1 MNHIAPLHEPL
12 IREVPLSRLAL
23 APENVRK
30 TPADPI
36 AEAEMKASIATHGLL
51 ENLVVRM
58 DGPADA
64 GTWAVVAGG
73 RRLAAMKALADD
85 GTIDADHPVPCLV
98 AANPDMAGELSLAE
112 NIVRIAMHPADQVI
126 AFTKLAD
133 AGLSVG
139 SIAARFGTAERL
151 VEQRLRLG
159 NVAPDL
165 LDAYRADE
173 IDLEVVKAFS
183 VTPDHARQMA
193 AWEQVAGQGYRPSAW
208 QVKRLLTEERIP
220 GTSAVA
226 RFVGVEP
233 YEAAGGKVLR
243 DLFSKDDDSAV
254 WLDDPALLNN
264 LAMENLR
271 VFKDELETR
280 WKWATAMVEVD
291 WNTTARYGRIYP
303 EPAERTPEEQ
313 AEIEKLETRQGVLA
327 ELDDDA
333 WTEELVREAETI
345 EERLDEIEGGI
356 EARAVYRREDF
367 GIAGCIA
374 TIGRDGTLQVIQG
387 LVTPEDMPKQTAAE
401 TDGAGTSHDGDD
413 DGHAAGI
420 GTDAGRISG
429 PTLSGPMNLPKDRE
443 AEARKEAGVGIGL
456 ADDLRSIRTALA
468 KAKLAGDFEAAFDL
482 MLFQLGRSVFTD
494 GYKAHALDI
503 AVRETADRPA
513 MRMNDADFA
522 SWSPGEAMLEDRSG
536 LSFDWLEIEDDG
548 ESFAALRALS
558 QAEKQALFA
567 ACVARTVKGQLA
579 FEPLARPELEVTV
592 ARLDIDF
599 ASHVRPTADMLWS
612 RINKGRILDIARSV
626 LSPAW
631 ASARSKN
638 KKPDLAKAMEEAFA
652 AGDPPLGL
660 HADDHAA
667 ALAWL
672 PPGFAAFDTGRVED
686 EPEDAAAAE
695 PAAEASGPDPEPV
708 AGPAADAESPET
720 PADPPRT
727 NSVVESIEAPA
738 VAERRGAERAT
749 GNGNGNGN
757 DHAATV
763 RLLRR
768 PIPPPATTA
777 ERCQGGRSRH
787 VRRPPATVP
796 SRRISP
802 PGHPPA
808 YGTYERPRCRRR
820 ARHSRVPAPRT
831 GAFRRQLTARHG
843 PSCAPPDRRPA
854 GRFRF
859 RILRGAPCMNQ
870 IARTPPAKIRAR
882 IHDNALKRVTRIY
895 ASTLADVLTETL
907 QNSRRGGATGVRISV
922 GTLTDRPGGET
933 RFTVTIADD
942 GTGIADPAVLLS
954 FGENGWSDD
963 LVRREDAAG
972 FGFASLSRRGCT
984 VASRRRSPD
993 GQTQPGWRRRSRA
1006 GTFPG

>member
-30 TPADPI
+30 TPADQI

-64 GTWAVVAGG
+64 GAYAVIAGG
-73 RRLAAMKALADD
+73 RRLAAMKALAED

-98 AANPDMAGELSLAE
+98 AADPAMAGELSLAE

-126 AFTKLAD
+126 AFSKLAD

-173 IDLEVVKAFS
+173 IDLEVLKAFS

-208 QVKRLLTEERIP
+208 QVKRLLTEEQIP

-226 RFVGVEP
+226 RFVGVEA

-243 DLFSKDDDSAV
+243 DLFSNDDDSAV
-254 WLDDPALLNN
+254 WFDDPALLTN

-271 VFKDELETR
+271 VFQDELATR

-313 AEIEKLETRQGVLA
+313 AEIEKLEARQGALA
-327 ELDDDA
+327 ELDDDD

-345 EERLDEIEGGI
+345 EERHDEIEGAI

-374 TIGRDGTLQVIQG
+374 TIARDGTLQVIDG
-387 LVTPEDMPKQTAAE
+387 LVAPEDIPKE
-401 TDGAGTSHDGDD
+401 TPAGPDGTGSGADNA
-413 DGHAAGI
+413 DGHTAGI
-420 GTDAGRISG
+420 GTDPGRISV
-429 PTLSGPMNLPKDRE
+429 PAVSGPMNLPKDRE

-456 ADDLRSIRTALA
+456 ADDLRSIRTALV

-494 GYKAHALDI
+494 GYKSHALDI
-503 AVRETADRPA
+503 AIRETSDRPT

-522 SWSPGEAMLEDRSG
+522 AWSPGEAMLEDRSG
-536 LSFDWLEIEDDG
+536 LSFDWLAIEDDG

-631 ASARSKN
+631 ASDRSKN

-695 PAAEASGPDPEPV
+695 PAPEASGPDPEPV
-708 AGPAADAESPET
+708 AGAAADAKSPET

-727 NSVVESIEAPA
+727 NSVVESVEAPA
-738 VAERRGAERAT
+738 VAERRAAERAT

-757 DHAATV
+757 GSGNGHATPAAPETDSAAGDHGSDARGDGPESGAAEPAKPADIAARHPGPV
-763 RLLRR
+763 NGHDAGDGLDIPEFLRR
-768 PIPPPATTA
+768 
-777 ERCQGGRSRH
+777 
-787 VRRPPATVP
+787 V
-796 SRRISP
+796 
-802 PGHPPA
+802 PGH
-808 YGTYERPRCRRR
+808 
-820 ARHSRVPAPRT
+820 S
-831 GAFRRQLTARHG
+831 
-843 PSCAPPDRRPA
+843 
-854 GRFRF
+854 
-859 RILRGAPCMNQ
+859 
-870 IARTPPAKIRAR
+870 
-882 IHDNALKRVTRIY
+882 
-895 ASTLADVLTETL
+895 
-907 QNSRRGGATGVRISV
+907 
-922 GTLTDRPGGET
+922 
-933 RFTVTIADD
+933 
-942 GTGIADPAVLLS
+942 AV
-954 FGENGWSDD
+954 N
-963 LVRREDAAG
+963 
-972 FGFASLSRRGCT
+972 
-984 VASRRRSPD
+984 
-993 GQTQPGWRRRSRA
+993 
-1006 GTFPG
+1006 

>member
-1 MNHIAPLHEPL
+1 
-12 IREVPLSRLAL
+12 
-23 APENVRK
+23 
-30 TPADPI
+30 
-36 AEAEMKASIATHGLL
+36 
-51 ENLVVRM
+51 
-58 DGPADA
+58 
-64 GTWAVVAGG
+64 
-73 RRLAAMKALADD
+73 
-85 GTIDADHPVPCLV
+85 
-98 AANPDMAGELSLAE
+98 
-112 NIVRIAMHPADQVI
+112 
-126 AFTKLAD
+126 
-133 AGLSVG
+133 
-139 SIAARFGTAERL
+139 
-151 VEQRLRLG
+151 
-159 NVAPDL
+159 
-165 LDAYRADE
+165 
-173 IDLEVVKAFS
+173 
-183 VTPDHARQMA
+183 
-193 AWEQVAGQGYRPSAW
+193 
-208 QVKRLLTEERIP
+208 
-220 GTSAVA
+220 
-226 RFVGVEP
+226 
-233 YEAAGGKVLR
+233 
-243 DLFSKDDDSAV
+243 
-254 WLDDPALLNN
+254 
-264 LAMENLR
+264 
-271 VFKDELETR
+271 
-280 WKWATAMVEVD
+280 
-291 WNTTARYGRIYP
+291 
-303 EPAERTPEEQ
+303 
-313 AEIEKLETRQGVLA
+313 
-327 ELDDDA
+327 
-333 WTEELVREAETI
+333 
-345 EERLDEIEGGI
+345 
-356 EARAVYRREDF
+356 
-367 GIAGCIA
+367 
-374 TIGRDGTLQVIQG
+374 
-387 LVTPEDMPKQTAAE
+387 
-401 TDGAGTSHDGDD
+401 
-413 DGHAAGI
+413 
-420 GTDAGRISG
+420 
-429 PTLSGPMNLPKDRE
+429 
-443 AEARKEAGVGIGL
+443 
-456 ADDLRSIRTALA
+456 
-468 KAKLAGDFEAAFDL
+468 
-482 MLFQLGRSVFTD
+482 
-494 GYKAHALDI
+494 
-503 AVRETADRPA
+503 
-513 MRMNDADFA
+513 MNDTDFA
-522 SWSPGEAMLEDRSG
+522 SWSPGEVMLEDRSG
-536 LSFDWLEIEDDG
+536 LSFDWLEIDDDG
-548 ESFAALRALS
+548 ESFAAMRALS

-638 KKPDLAKAMEEAFA
+638 KKPDLAKAMEQAFA

-667 ALAWL
+667 ALAWV

-695 PAAEASGPDPEPV
+695 PAAAASGPDPEPV

-727 NSVVESIEAPA
+727 NSVVESVEAPA
-738 VAERRGAERAT
+738 VAERRAAERAT
-749 GNGNGNGN
+749 GNGNDSGN
-757 DHAATV
+757 DHAT
-763 RLLRR
+763 
-768 PIPPPATTA
+768 PAAPETDSAAGDHRSDARVDGPESGAA
-777 ERCQGGRSRH
+777 EPAKPADIAARH
-787 VRRPPATVP
+787 
-796 SRRISP
+796 
-802 PGHPPA
+802 PGT
-808 YGTYERPRCRRR
+808 GERPRCRRR

-859 RILRGAPCMNQ
+859 RILRGDVCMNH

-993 GQTQPGWRRRSRA
+993 GQTQPGWRVDLGP